1 MTYVARSSRS
11 ALLALILAAVAAGC
25 AGKNDNIPVG
35 VGEPDKFLFERG
47 KSSLDEKKWATAR
60 EYFRRIIDSY
70 PQSELRPE
78 SKLGIGDSYLGEGTG
93 EALVLAAN
101 EFREFLTFYP
111 TNARSD
117 YAQFRLGMVY
127 FKQMRG
133 PQRDQTETREAVRE
147 FETFLERYP
156 NSALKPEVEARLR
169 EARDRASTAEYQVGV
184 FYYKQRW
191 YPGAIDRLRR
201 LLKEDPGF
209 TYRDGAYY
217 YLAESLLKVKL
228 DAEALPLLEKLV
240 AEFEQSEFLEKGRLR
255 LDELKANMAKAG
267 APVPAPADA
276 AAPPTPPQTGQSTP
290 PQTGASVQPKQ

>member
-1 MTYVARSSRS
+1 M
-11 ALLALILAAVAAGC
+11 
-25 AGKNDNIPVG
+25 
-35 VGEPDKFLFERG
+35 
-47 KSSLDEKKWATAR
+47 TAR

-78 SKLGIGDSYLGEGTG
+78 AKLGLGDSYLGEGTG
-93 EALVLAAN
+93 ESLVLAAN

-111 TNARSD
+111 TNPRSD
-117 YAQFRLGMVY
+117 YAQYRLGMVY
-127 FKQMRG
+127 FKQMRA

-156 NSALKPEVEARLR
+156 NSALRPEVEDKLR
-169 EARDRASTAEYQVGV
+169 EARDRVSLAEYQVGV

-191 YPGAIDRLRR
+191 YPGAIDRLRA
-201 LLKEDPGF
+201 LLKTDPGF

-240 AEFEQSEFLEKGRLR
+240 AEFEQSEFLEKGKVR

-267 APVPAPADA
+267 ATVPPPADA
-276 AAPPTPPQTGQSTP
+276 AAPPQAVPASP
-290 PQTGASVQPKQ
+290 PQTGASVQPKP

>member
-1 MTYVARSSRS
+1 MTHVSRTTLP
-11 ALLALILAAVAAGC
+11 ALLALVLTAVAAGC
-25 AGKNDNIPVG
+25 AGKNENIPVG

-47 KSSLDEKKWATAR
+47 KSSLDDKRWMTAR

-78 SKLGIGDSYLGEGTG
+78 AKLGIGDSYLGEGTG

-111 TNARSD
+111 TNPRSD

-156 NSALKPEVEARLR
+156 NSSLRPEVEARLR
-169 EARDRASTAEYQVGV
+169 EARDRVSMAEYQVGV
-184 FYYKQRW
+184 FYYRQRW
-191 YPGAIDRLRR
+191 YPGAIDRLRK
-201 LLKEDPGF
+201 LLKEDPRF

-217 YLAESLLKVKL
+217 YLAEALLKVKL

-267 APVPAPADA
+267 ATLPPPADA
-276 AAPPTPPQTGQSTP
+276 AAPPTPPQAGPASP
-290 PQTGASVQPKQ
+290 PQTGASVQPKR

>member
-1 MTYVARSSRS
+1 MTHGSRTTLS
-11 ALLALILAAVAAGC
+11 ALLALVLTAVAAGC
-25 AGKNDNIPVG
+25 AGKNENIPVG

-47 KSSLDEKKWATAR
+47 KSSLDDKRWMTAR

-78 SKLGIGDSYLGEGTG
+78 AKLGIGDSYLGEGTG

-111 TNARSD
+111 TNPRSD

-156 NSALKPEVEARLR
+156 NSSLRPEVEARLR
-169 EARDRASTAEYQVGV
+169 EARDRVSMAEYQVGV
-184 FYYKQRW
+184 FYYRQRW
-191 YPGAIDRLRR
+191 YPGAIDRLRK
-201 LLKEDPGF
+201 LLKEDPRF

-217 YLAESLLKVKL
+217 YLAEALLKVKL

-267 APVPAPADA
+267 ATLPPPADA
-276 AAPPTPPQTGQSTP
+276 AAPPTPPQAGPASP
-290 PQTGASVQPKQ
+290 PQTGASAQPKQ